1 MRTKLLLLFF
11 ALGEITASAQ
21 TDSLP
26 NITKTS
32 NGKLIDP
39 IQIHEVVVTGT
50 RNETDIRH
58 LPMTI
63 SVIDRKQIEQ
73 SMQPSILPILT
84 QQVPGLFITA
94 RGIMGYGVSGGAAG
108 GMSLRGIGSG
118 SGRLMV
124 LIDGHPQYMG
134 LMGHPIADAYQSL
147 MAERVE
153 VLRGPA
159 SVLYGSNAMGG
170 VINIVTRQ
178 LHEEGVKTNLNLGYG
193 SFNTLQSEVT
203 NRIRKGGFTSL
214 ISGSYNRTDGHRRNM
229 GFEQYGGYAKL
240 GYEFSPYWNIRGD
253 VNVTHFNASQPGEV
267 TDPMIDADQSITRGM
282 TSVAVENR
290 YERTSGAVSFFYNW
304 GDHWINDG
312 YTTNPDDKNNP
323 KPYRFDSHDDMMGIS
338 WYQSAQLFTGNR
350 LTAGVDYYRFGGK
363 AQNRYVEG
371 ERNGE
376 REHIVDKVQ
385 HEIAGYIDFRQDIS
399 HWLTLDAGIRIDHH
413 SHIGTEWIPQAGLSF
428 HLPGSIELKASAGK
442 GFRYPTI
449 REMYMFPPKNPDLR
463 PESMWNY
470 ELAFAQRLLDGRL
483 SYGINV
489 FYIDG
494 KNLIVA
500 VPRAGA
506 TPLNMNT
513 GKIDNTGVEV
523 EAAYRIHPHWS
534 VETNYSYLH
543 MDNPVLGAPEHKFY
557 AGAMFSKNRWTVST
571 VLQYVAN
578 LYTNVDHVQTEDFI
592 LWNING
598 SFKVTEWFD
607 IWARGENLLAQRYE
621 INAGYPMPKATI
633 MAGINVKF

>member
-312 YTTNPDDKNNP
+312 YTANPDDKNNP

-483 SYGINV
+483 SYSINV

-513 GKIDNTGVEV
+513 GKIDNTGVEA

-571 VLQYVAN
+571 GFQYVAN
-578 LYTNVDHVQTEDFI
+578 LYTDVDHVQTEDFV